1 MCNGIFGDIFD
12 FNNDGQLDAI
22 EQAAELSFI
31 EEVVLNDEDSDSDSD
46 FDNDN
51 FFDDGMFD

>member
-1 MCNGIFGDIFD
+1 MCNGIFGDMFD

-22 EQAAELSFI
+22 EQVAELSFI
-31 EEVVLNDEDSDSDSD
+31 EEVVLNDEDSDSNSD